1 MPEFDS
7 AGSVEGSRSIKDKFL
22 YVNNKLRKAN
32 FEKIAEIVK
41 KTDKTLYWKGAFLRL
56 PKSANRAGFADRR
69 SYKYNGEIIDH
80 QVHLGIDLAS
90 VAHSPVPAANKG
102 MVAFTG
108 SIGIYGKTII
118 IDHGSDLFS
127 MYSHLSSIAVQKD
140 QILLKGAILG
150 RTGTTGL
157 AGGDHLHFSILVN
170 NVFVNPLEWW
180 DKDWI
185 KNNISSKLD
194 AIIK

>member
-1 MPEFDS
+1 M
-7 AGSVEGSRSIKDKFL
+7 
-22 YVNNKLRKAN
+22 
-32 FEKIAEIVK
+32 
-41 KTDKTLYWKGAFLRL
+41 
-56 PKSANRAGFADRR
+56 DRR

-90 VAHSPVPAANKG
+90 IAHSPVPASNKG
-102 MVAFTG
+102 RVAFTG
-108 SIGIYGKTII
+108 SIGIYGKTVI
-118 IDHGSDLFS
+118 IDHGFDLFS
-127 MYSHLSSIAVQKD
+127 MYSHLSSIAVKKD
-140 QILLKGAILG
+140 QILLKGEILG

-170 NVFVNPLEWW
+170 NIFVNPLEWW
-180 DKDWI
+180 DRVWI